1 MFSSWFQLFMRA
13 PRKVMEEVKV
23 AQAPAKEDT
32 EELEAPEAPEAQV
45 AMVLAQALVLEEVME
60 VLE

>member
-32 EELEAPEAPEAQV
+32 EELEAPEAQV
-45 AMVLAQALVLEEVME
+45 AMVLAQALVLE
-60 VLE
+60 

>member
-13 PRKVMEEVKV
+13 TRKVMEEDKV
-23 AQAPAKEDT
+23 AQAPAKEVT
-32 EELEAPEAPEAQV
+32 EELQAPEDQV

>member
-23 AQAPAKEDT
+23 AQAPVKEDT
-32 EELEAPEAPEAQV
+32 EELEAPEAQV

>member
-1 MFSSWFQLFMRA
+1 MFSSWFQLFMRVT
-13 PRKVMEEVKV
+13 RKVMEEDKV
-23 AQAPAKEDT
+23 AQAPAKEAT
-32 EELEAPEAPEAQV
+32 EELEALEDQV

>member
-23 AQAPAKEDT
+23 AQAPAREDT
-32 EELEAPEAPEAQV
+32 EELEAPEAQV